1 MRLFAVTMD
10 VRDARRPADYLRQA
24 YVRLLQEV
32 GIAPVLVPNTLD
44 DPQGYVAALGVEGL
58 VLTGGGDVAP
68 SRYGQVNQGSRGL
81 APERDETEWR
91 LLDLALA
98 RGWPVLGICR
108 GFQVLN
114 LYLGGSLIQDL
125 PAHGDRFLPHDS
137 DDPHSVRL
145 VDPAIAALLGTETL
159 LTNTY
164 HHQGVTDAELTPD
177 LSPFALCADGV
188 IEGVRHRWLPWL
200 AVQWHPERPSPSAA
214 ADRRLL
220 IAFLAGSLGR
230 G

>member
-10 VRDARRPADYLRQA
+10 VRDMRRPADYLRQA
-24 YVRLLQEV
+24 YVRFLQEIGV
-32 GIAPVLVPNTLD
+32 TPLLVPNTLD
-44 DPQGYVAALGVEGL
+44 DPQGYVTALRVEGL

-68 SRYGQVNQGSRGL
+68 ARYGQPNEGSRGI

-98 RGWPVLGICR
+98 NRWPVLGICR
-108 GFQVLN
+108 GLQVLN

-125 PAHGDRFLPHDS
+125 PAHNERFLPHDS
-137 DDPHSVRL
+137 DDPHPVRL
-145 VDPAIAALLGTETL
+145 VDAAVSALLNAESL

-164 HHQGVTDAELTPD
+164 HHQGVTAAELAPD
-177 LSPFALCADGV
+177 LIPFAVCADGV
-188 IEGVRHRWLPWL
+188 IEGVRHPELPLL
-200 AVQWHPERPSPSAA
+200 AVQWHPERPTPSAQ

-220 IAFLAGSLGR
+220 SAFLR
-230 G
+230 GEL